1 MDESEQTL
9 AGLDRA
15 AAGDAAVALA
25 AGVAAVAGSYAAAGF
40 TPAFVGAPVEGAL
53 ARAMPG
59 VVVTLAITLL
69 GSLGQ
74 QLNLLTALALTAAGL
89 GVPALA
95 ARRAARSRPPV
106 VAAAGVAVAALAVA
120 GLVWL
125 LTRAPASA
133 GGAALAGAAV
143 LALAGAAE
151 RSGTGVLPTDTERRG
166 VLAALAGTAVA
177 GVAAGRRGLSGR
189 SRGRQPL
196 PPGEARDLLR
206 EARAKSLDVEGLE
219 PLVSDHFYQ
228 VDINSVDPTVDPE
241 EWTLSITGA
250 VDEAVTI
257 DLEDLRA
264 MESREEFVTLRC
276 VGESLNGR
284 KTDTALWTVVDVAPL
299 LERAGAP
306 DDCCVM
312 LRAADGYFV
321 QFPRTA
327 LETGML
333 AYGMNGRDLPRGH
346 GAPVRA
352 LIPGHWGEVNTKWLS
367 EIEVIDEPVD
377 GYWEQ
382 RGWHGTGPVNTMAK
396 LHVTNLLSDG
406 RVEVAGHTYAG
417 TRGIERVEVSTDG
430 GETWTDAELS
440 EPLPGEDVWRQWVH
454 RYEPPD
460 EAHEVVVRA
469 VDGEGTLQ
477 TREESGAFPSGPT
490 GWVSQTVRP

>member
-1 MDESEQTL
+1 
-9 AGLDRA
+9 
-15 AAGDAAVALA
+15 
-25 AGVAAVAGSYAAAGF
+25 
-40 TPAFVGAPVEGAL
+40 
-53 ARAMPG
+53 
-59 VVVTLAITLL
+59 
-69 GSLGQ
+69 
-74 QLNLLTALALTAAGL
+74 
-89 GVPALA
+89 
-95 ARRAARSRPPV
+95 
-106 VAAAGVAVAALAVA
+106 
-120 GLVWL
+120 
-125 LTRAPASA
+125 
-133 GGAALAGAAV
+133 
-143 LALAGAAE
+143 
-151 RSGTGVLPTDTERRG
+151 
-166 VLAALAGTAVA
+166 
-177 GVAAGRRGLSGR
+177 
-189 SRGRQPL
+189 
-196 PPGEARDLLR
+196 
-206 EARAKSLDVEGLE
+206 
-219 PLVSDHFYQ
+219 
-228 VDINSVDPTVDPE
+228 
-241 EWTLSITGA
+241 
-250 VDEAVTI
+250 
-257 DLEDLRA
+257 